1 MQVCCVNAWDMRAVG
16 ECAAEERADL
26 VVFGG
31 VEQTVC
37 YQRELQGETR
47 FFQDATMLSKR
58 LQSVVVCGCTTDTR
72 GLKRKS
78 AMVAQ
83 GGRLLGVSDRV
94 HVLEMQGNGGAA
106 FRVYDTKIGK
116 MGVVVAEDLLFPDT
130 VKTLALCGSDFIVCT
145 YGKIENVHTVV
156 ARALAYCYG
165 VPILLCGKGYC
176 LLANEKGKVAF
187 ASPLARVDFSLRTK
201 PQYQMVQMR
210 RKGSF
215 L

>member
-47 FFQDATMLSKR
+47 FFQDATLLSKR

-83 GGRLLGVSDRV
+83 DGRLMGVSDCV
-94 HVLEMQGNGGAA
+94 HVLERQGNGGAA
-106 FRVYDTKIGK
+106 FRMYDTKIGK

-130 VKTLALCGSDFIVCT
+130 LKTLALCGSDFIVCAF
-145 YGKIENVHTVV
+145 GEIESVHTVL
-156 ARALAYCYG
+156 ARAHAYCFG

-176 LLANEKGKVAF
+176 LLANEKGKAAF
-187 ASPLARVDFSLRTK
+187 GSPLARVAFTLHTK
-201 PQYQMVQMR
+201 PQYQIVQTR

-215 L
+215 V